1 MKEWKCRLPFANTCN
16 RVPKCD
22 VTKNKFLK
30 LWDLVP
36 FSSKASL
43 EKGPWHKLPLNCN
56 SQPKYKG
63 WKLILLH
70 KNLSNFELVPNWR
83 NQNKFWRVCIGC
95 YQTLIPYISIGKCNS
110 ELIFGMRASLRILY
124 KNMTSYSIISKKYIF
139 VTSSLR
145 YSIVLEIFKFEKCL
159 KYANDMTD
167 DVIYSTQYYIKYIN
181 RAILVNLQWRLLK
194 FGRLIVLQ
202 KTHLLLSNILFPWQ
216 LTLFQFPPTWFQYI
230 SDFQLEKR

>member
-16 RVPKCD
+16 TVPKCD

-70 KNLSNFELVPNWR
+70 KNLSNFELVRNWR

-124 KNMTSYSIISKKYIF
+124 KNMTSYPIISKKYIF

-145 YSIVLEIFKFEKCL
+145 YSITYPLQFTCSFNFSLSLLNKKIKKAWGNKHFHPCKF
-159 KYANDMTD
+159 
-167 DVIYSTQYYIKYIN
+167 S
-181 RAILVNLQWRLLK
+181 LVSK
-194 FGRLIVLQ
+194 
-202 KTHLLLSNILFPWQ
+202 S
-216 LTLFQFPPTWFQYI
+216 
-230 SDFQLEKR
+230 